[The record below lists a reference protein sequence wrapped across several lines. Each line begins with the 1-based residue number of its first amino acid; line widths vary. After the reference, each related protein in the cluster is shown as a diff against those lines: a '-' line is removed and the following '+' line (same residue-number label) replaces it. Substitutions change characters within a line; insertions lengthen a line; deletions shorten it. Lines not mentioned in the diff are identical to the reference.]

1 MPSTLCPEKRDLQ
14 ICRIWIQLITACGN
28 IAREGVGY
36 KTRITPFSVAVL
48 VRPHQWWVFWTHSL
62 AIFPHI
68 VISWIQIRRIWRPR
82 IRWNVGLRTSLLI
95 PGGMNSRV
103 SFSNDATI
111 ARTRWAFQFLQGN
124 VKTLFRWDEK
134 HLHDFAANLFRKL
147 RTKFHLNCMGFL
159 WDITKNWS
167 YFSGHTVVCKSS
179 DFQVAWCR
187 ETELSRFTIVSFNTD
202 HVK

>member
-36 KTRITPFSVAVL
+36 KTRITGPGPIDDATDEWLPQRRYDPAWPTPFSVAVV

-82 IRWNVGLRTSLLI
+82 IRWNLGLRTSLLI

-103 SFSNDATI
+103 SFSNDATV
-111 ARTRWAFQFLQGN
+111 ARTRWACQFLQGN

-147 RTKFHLNCMGFL
+147 RTKFHLNRMGFL
-159 WDITKNWS
+159 WDITKIGLI
-167 YFSGHTVVCKSS
+167 FPDT
-179 DFQVAWCR
+179 
-187 ETELSRFTIVSFNTD
+187 L
-202 HVK
+202 